1 MPTGVDAQS
10 VGTVS
15 FCGPGSSR
23 MATGMDNALIRNAE
37 FGFAERL
44 GKIKNFGLQL
54 LPCTART
61 DIGWGVRVRLSP
73 YRTSRR
79 SLETGQRYRSAQDSS
94 FCSAANS
101 ALHRCSASPRFKN
114 GVRSSRAFSVGSFF
128 MRSKTASGVAS
139 QTKYPLD
146 VLTT

>member
-61 DIGWGVRVRLSP
+61 DIGWGCESGFRLTA
-73 YRTSRR
+73 R
-79 SLETGQRYRSAQDSS
+79 LAE
-94 FCSAANS
+94 
-101 ALHRCSASPRFKN
+101 ALKQ
-114 GVRSSRAFSVGSFF
+114 G
-128 MRSKTASGVAS
+128 
-139 QTKYPLD
+139 
-146 VLTT
+146 